1 MASHSSIL
9 AWKNPMGRGAWQVV
23 VHGIAKSR
31 TQLSMQC
38 NGIKVAKPL
47 PGIEG
52 YSLWPLSYSSPSHI
66 PANQSQIFG
75 SSLGYRL
82 LLWVVGG
89 RERLD
94 PVDEVLDGTWTL
106 FSEVQGPIKA
116 P

>member
-1 MASHSSIL
+1 MHGLRWPSHFLGLKATPHGPLILQPFSHSRSL
-9 AWKNPMGRGAWQVV
+9 G
-23 VHGIAKSR
+23 
-31 TQLSMQC
+31 QC
-38 NGIKVAKPL
+38 R
-47 PGIEG
+47 
-52 YSLWPLSYSSPSHI
+52 
-66 PANQSQIFG
+66 
-75 SSLGYRL
+75 GYRL